1 MALVTTGVVVL
12 DCAEPEKLAEFYK
25 ELLGAEEAEAHANRV
40 EIRAA
45 DGFRLALRRDA
56 NATAPSW
63 PRPENSL
70 QAHLEFVVDDLD
82 AVERLIVGLGGRPM
96 ETGDPPPDPPRSA
109 ATPTRRA
116 TPSPSAGA
124 SRQHPS
130 RADRPGQSRPPLSG
144 TGQEPVERSI
154 ALAPARSTALR
165 TIAKMAP

>member
-25 ELLGAEEAEAHANRV
+25 ELLEADEAGANANRV

-45 DGFRLALRRDA
+45 DGFRLALRRDV

-82 AVERLIVGLGGRPM
+82 AVERLIVSLGGRPM
-96 ETGDPPPDPPRSA
+96 ETGDPSGPTEERGYADPAGHSFTVRRG
-109 ATPTRRA
+109 TPT
-116 TPSPSAGA
+116 
-124 SRQHPS
+124 
-130 RADRPGQSRPPLSG
+130 
-144 TGQEPVERSI
+144 
-154 ALAPARSTALR
+154 AP
-165 TIAKMAP
+165 KQG